1 MYRNRELVNAGWG
14 RPAGSALSPLSGFLR
29 LDLHASL
36 RGMVTVRRVWLI
48 RHGESESNAGLPTD
62 GPGAAPLT
70 PLGWEQA
77 EQVAAAFTAPP
88 ALIVSSPFVRARQ
101 TAEATVAR
109 FPQVPYEEWPVE
121 EFTYLGR
128 LHAKQT
134 TAAQRQPHVEAY
146 WERSDPAYV
155 NGGNGESF
163 KALIARVHA
172 FLDRLADR
180 PEEGLIAVFTHGIF
194 MKAVIWSLFA
204 GVVDP
209 DAAAMRGFR
218 RFNGTC
224 NVPNCAVIELWRP
237 NGPHGF
243 RVVGGG
249 TMHLAETSTT
259 QEATSPAAPAAPDS
273 QD

>member
-1 MYRNRELVNAGWG
+1 MATE
-14 RPAGSALSPLSGFLR
+14 
-29 LDLHASL
+29 
-36 RGMVTVRRVWLI
+36 RRVWLI

-70 PLGWEQA
+70 ELGREQA
-77 EQVAAAFTAPP
+77 AQVAAAFTAPP

-101 TAEATVAR
+101 TAEATAAR
-109 FPQVPYEEWPVE
+109 FPEVPYEEWPVE
-121 EFTYLGR
+121 EFTYLGM
-128 LHAKQT
+128 LHGRRT
-134 TAAQRQPHVEAY
+134 TAAQRLPHVEAY

-163 KALIARVHA
+163 TALIARVRA
-172 FLDRLADR
+172 FLDRLAER

-194 MKAVIWSLFA
+194 MKAVIWSVLT

-209 DAAAMRGFR
+209 DAAAMRAFR
-218 RFNGTC
+218 RFHGACVIPNG
-224 NVPNCAVIELWRP
+224 AVVELWRP
-237 NGPHGF
+237 NGLQGF

-249 TMHLAETSTT
+249 ALHMAGTPAAG
-259 QEATSPAAPAAPDS
+259 EAPSPAAVDS